1 MVAVIEDDSERSL
14 NASCSCLL
22 LLWFIFPPPP
32 PLLWLPEVDSGGGDP
47 WPGTRS
53 VSLFVTPTVVLLS
66 AAEGSA
72 VTTAGGATAGDGSRV
87 YWKDDVGADEVSS
100 RRILFINSCSLFVTV
115 SDSPPIRRR
124 CHDGVAAPALSLTT
138 PDTGDGVD
146 CPETMP
152 GVRVDNWN
160 MVSRDKRIQ
169 EWLLMSSDL
178 CRPRGRRR
186 RHGLALLLLLSMA
199 VWRIVP
205 RDNGAL
211 GWRLSTAYV
220 MLWIGNRT
228 YSGVILGH

>member
-1 MVAVIEDDSERSL
+1 M
-14 NASCSCLL
+14 
-22 LLWFIFPPPP
+22 LLWPT
-32 PLLWLPEVDSGGGDP
+32 EVDSGGGDP
-47 WPGTRS
+47 STGTRS
-53 VSLFVTPTVVLLS
+53 VSLFVTPTVVDGLLS
-66 AAEGSA
+66 AAAEGCA
-72 VTTAGGATAGDGSRV
+72 VTTAGATAGDGSRV

-124 CHDGVAAPALSLTT
+124 CHDGVAAPALSLTAS
-138 PDTGDGVD
+138 DTGDGVD
-146 CPETMP
+146 CGCPETMP

-169 EWLLMSSDL
+169 EWWLLMSDL

-186 RHGLALLLLLSMA
+186 RHDLALLLLLSPWTCAMS
-199 VWRIVP
+199 VWMIVT

-211 GWRLSTAYV
+211 GWQLSTAYV

-228 YSGVILGH
+228 YCGVILGH